1 MGSLLE
7 SGPLP
12 AELTIEILEYLEYRE
27 LLRCRLVRTAQPRSR
42 WCVSSIRYRSP
53 DGSVLQSTTAN
64 LFNTR

>member
-27 LLRCRLVRTAQPRSR
+27 LLRCRLVRKAQPRSR
-42 WCVSSIRYRSP
+42 WCVSSIRYI
-53 DGSVLQSTTAN
+53 
-64 LFNTR
+64 